1 MEARRSREGPLA
13 ASEREG
19 EEESVEVFGR
29 QSGGFPV
36 EVGLEGKKEPGAPG
50 ASGIPQQEA
59 GGPRSGQKRQHG
71 GERMRKNTSS
81 RRSFTVTLN
90 EIDRHGDSFHL
101 DFLN

>member
-1 MEARRSREGPLA
+1 MEVRRSREGPPA
-13 ASEREG
+13 ASEP

-59 GGPRSGQKRQHG
+59 GRPRSGQRRLRG
-71 GERMRKNTSS
+71 GRMDESRKNTGSS
-81 RRSFTVTLN
+81 NERKSVENTV
-90 EIDRHGDSFHL
+90 E
-101 DFLN
+101 

>member
-36 EVGLEGKKEPGAPG
+36 EVGLQGKKEPGAPG

-59 GGPRSGQKRQHG
+59 GRPGGRGQGTRG
-71 GERMRKNTSS
+71 SMEGR
-81 RRSFTVTLN
+81 
-90 EIDRHGDSFHL
+90 G
-101 DFLN
+101 